1 MPKHYQHRILLM
13 LYFVEYEESAYT
25 EIGVLFLFLLLF
37 QIIIDNYL
45 KYISGFLIGLTAVR

>member
-1 MPKHYQHRILLM
+1 M